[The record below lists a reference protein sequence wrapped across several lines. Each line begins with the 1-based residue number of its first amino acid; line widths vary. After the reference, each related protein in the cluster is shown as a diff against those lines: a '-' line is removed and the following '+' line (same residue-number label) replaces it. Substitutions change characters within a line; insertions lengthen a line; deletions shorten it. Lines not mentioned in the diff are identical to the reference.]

1 MDEYTAEELAA
12 MAQES
17 WDEAFCKLPP
27 VPYFEAFL
35 DAIESAAEVENYP
48 NEQVETLYYELA
60 FAVRSAAAEGHGIDY
75 LDNELR
81 EVMERRA
88 ATQGWFFLND
98 HLKDAREQALRLEQE
113 RMPLGEE
120 NANDAN

>member
-1 MDEYTAEELAA
+1 MDEYTDEELAL
-12 MAQES
+12 MAKEA

-48 NEQVETLYYELA
+48 NEQVESLYYELA
-60 FAVRSAAAEGHGIDY
+60 FAVRKTAFEGHGIDY

-81 EVMERRA
+81 EFMERRA
-88 ATQGWFFLND
+88 KTKGWFFLND
-98 HLKDAREQALRLEQE
+98 HLKDARAEALRLEQE

-120 NANDAN
+120 NADDAH

>member
-1 MDEYTAEELAA
+1 MDEYTDEELAA

-120 NANDAN
+120 NADDAH

>member
-1 MDEYTAEELAA
+1 MDEYTDEELAL
-12 MAQES
+12 MAKEA

-48 NEQVETLYYELA
+48 NEQVENLYYELA
-60 FAVRSAAAEGHGIDY
+60 FAVRKTAFEGHGIDY

-88 ATQGWFFLND
+88 SKKGWYFLNN
-98 HLKDAREQALRLEQE
+98 HLRDARTQALRLEQE

-120 NANDAN
+120 NADDTH